1 MDFYEKEGHS
11 KENYLPTGK
20 ITPTFY
26 KMFSKLLCHQ
36 AAFMI
41 YFTGMVY
48 YVTADLHQ
56 TKSLVRISH
65 GMINLNT
72 LMLVYIYVNGQR
84 KE

>member
-1 MDFYEKEGHS
+1 
-11 KENYLPTGK
+11 
-20 ITPTFY
+20 
-26 KMFSKLLCHQ
+26 
-36 AAFMI
+36 MI
-41 YFTGMVY
+41 YFTGKVY
-48 YVTADLHQ
+48 YVTADLYQ